1 MGDVREIKE
10 RVKINKNQTWS
21 EIFEKYEIVEF

>member
-1 MGDVREIKE
+1 MGDVREIKG

-21 EIFEKYEIVEF
+21 GIFEKYEIVEF